1 MEEWCCYVLEGLKT
15 EIDKVDRLL
24 DYQYLKEKIL
34 IPTLDY
40 SLKRKYI
47 DRTDFKILKKA
58 VEKQVIQNN
67 DLQEVFPDKLPA
79 AISRMIRKLRKSKM
93 LESEPDN
100 SRKYHINVT
109 NNFLIR
115 GIVKVLED
123 EGFVPVNEGVEKV

>member
-1 MEEWCCYVLEGLKT
+1 MLEGLKT

-79 AISRMIRKLRKSKM
+79 AISRMIRKLRKNKM

-115 GIVKVLED
+115 DIVKVLED